1 MHEQT
6 RPAKAN
12 EICPTDIMYFYRHLS
27 TSKACPLG
35 SKCALLHSESWFK
48 LPSWNKYKIQ
58 CDVKLMKDPYLKV
71 TRNRLLEAIQRDRRL
86 K

>member
-6 RPAKAN
+6 RPAMAN

-27 TSKACPLG
+27 TSKACPFDTN
-35 SKCALLHSESWFK
+35 CALLHSDIWFK

-58 CDVKLMKDPYLKV
+58 CDVKLMKDPYLKY
-71 TRNRLLEAIQRDRRL
+71 TRKHLLEAIQRDRRF